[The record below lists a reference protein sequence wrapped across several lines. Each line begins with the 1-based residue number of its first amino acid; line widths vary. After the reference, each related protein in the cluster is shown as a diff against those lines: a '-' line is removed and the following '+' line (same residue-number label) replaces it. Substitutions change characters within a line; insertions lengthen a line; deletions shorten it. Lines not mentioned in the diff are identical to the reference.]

1 MIKVEKV
8 EKCYYSKGHAAFPAL
23 CGASMEAK
31 EGELTAIVGA
41 SGAGKSTLLHMIA
54 CIENYDRGSITVDN
68 VELRTLDENAAAA
81 YRNTTVG
88 IVLQNYGLIPDF
100 TVRENIALPLRF
112 ARGHMSK
119 REVEARV
126 CEVAAQV
133 GIADLLNKHAC
144 ELSGGERQRAA
155 IARAI
160 VSSPKY
166 VLADEPTGALDSKNA
181 AAIMKLF
188 RSVARQGIG
197 VIVVTHDRDVA
208 AACDIVYEISDG
220 KIAVAQ

>member
-1 MIKVEKV
+1 MIKVENI

-23 CGASMEAK
+23 CGASMVAK

-54 CIENYDRGSITVDN
+54 CIETYDRGSITVDD
-68 VELRTLDENAAAA
+68 VELRTLDEQEAAE
-81 YRNTTVG
+81 YRNETVG

-112 ARGHMSK
+112 ARGHMGK
-119 REVEARV
+119 KAVEARV
-126 CEVAAQV
+126 GEVAAQV
-133 GIADLLNKHAC
+133 GIGELLNKRAY

-166 VLADEPTGALDSKNA
+166 LLADEPTGALDSKNSS
-181 AAIMKLF
+181 AIVKLF
-188 RSVARQGIG
+188 RSIAEQGIG
-197 VIVVTHDRDVA
+197 VLIVTHDRNVA
-208 AACDIVYEISDG
+208 SECNVVYEISDG
-220 KIAVAQ
+220 KIAVKG